1 MGKVLRV
8 LLIEDEQDNIN
19 LWTDTVGTHNADSDT
34 HGFSIDTEV
43 ARSVEEATRLLEI
56 MRFDA
61 AVVDLRLQGEAVPI
75 GPDDDGNLLV
85 KKILETRPLGIVIY
99 SGQGGDAA
107 EFGYPQIKVI
117 SRGDGLQP
125 VLEWLKEQSQLLF
138 HLRTVMEAF
147 DVQAA
152 KVFFNSIW
160 PRWQQWAGS
169 IDDPEV
175 LAKLIARHVVA
186 HAHDSMLHEGG
197 EQVHPEETYFVPPM
211 KPRLDTGDLLVLDEA
226 VWIVVTPRCD
236 MAHEGKVQSV
246 LLAKCNEISER
257 WNELVAMGGKGAKE
271 IAKIVQH
278 ERNPKQHF
286 LPQLSDHSG
295 TRRGP
300 WLAQFH
306 DLRVMGAREAHAE
319 LPRKRFASLTPQFI
333 PALTERFGSYFS
345 RIGTPDLSSD

>member
-1 MGKVLRV
+1 MLRV
-8 LLIEDEQDNIN
+8 LLIEDEQNNID
-19 LWTDTVGTHNADSDT
+19 LWTDTVGAHNADSDA
-34 HGFSIDTEV
+34 HGFSIDTAV
-43 ARSVEEATRLLEI
+43 ARSVEEAIGLLDL
-56 MRFDA
+56 RKFDA

-85 KKILETRPLGIVIY
+85 KKILETRPLGVLIY

-107 EFGYPQIKVI
+107 EFGYSQIKVI

-152 KVFFNSIW
+152 KVFFKSIW

-169 IDDPEV
+169 IDDPDV
-175 LAKLIARHVVA
+175 LAKLVARHVVA
-186 HAHDSMLHEGG
+186 HAHDSMLYEGG
-197 EQVHPEETYFVPPM
+197 EQVHPEETYFVPPL
-211 KPRLDTGDLLVLDEA
+211 KARLDTGDLLVLDEE

-236 MAHEGKVQSV
+236 MAHEGKVQTI
-246 LLAKCNEISER
+246 LLAKCTDISER
-257 WNELVAMGGKGAKE
+257 WSRLVATDSKAAKGE
-271 IAKIVQH
+271 ISQIVQH

-295 TRRGP
+295 VRRGP

-306 DLRVMGAREAHAE
+306 DLRVTEAKKAM
-319 LPRKRFASLTPQFI
+319 PNFPGNRFASLAPQFI
-333 PALTERFGSYFS
+333 PALTARFGSYFS
-345 RIGTPDLSSD
+345 RIGTPDLSSE